1 MKDFLRKINWK
12 KIIKI
17 VIILVILVVGGKYV
31 LQRFV
36 KNKVGEMEATVA
48 TAMAEKRDIKTTL
61 SSSGTIQPLNTYEV
75 TSLVDGEILKADFE
89 EGDQVEKGDVLYQVA
104 TDSVDTKIDSA
115 KTSVERAEDDYE
127 DAVESY
133 NKAVS
138 KYKKAKSDLY
148 DLNIKAKASGMVT
161 KVYVEKG
168 DKIQQG
174 TQLADVYDNTYMLLE
189 VPFNADEVE
198 NSWVGKEALV
208 EAGDYGEELAG
219 KVTKVAREEVA
230 LSGNRVV
237 RYVTIQV
244 KNPGGI
250 TTETVATASVDAVDC
265 NSEGTFSVLEQ
276 TTLTADKSGEIKALK
291 LKENGTVSQGD
302 VIVVLSDKDA
312 RDQLESY
319 QDSIDNAKKTVDK
332 SKESI
337 EDAKKTLDDQ
347 EEVLADYSITAPIS
361 GQVIRKNTLVGD
373 TIKST
378 GQTTAMC
385 VIYDLSAVTFE
396 MSIDE
401 LDVMSIKT
409 GQEVAIT
416 ADALS
421 DQTFTGIVTNISL
434 ESTTNGGVTQYPVTV
449 RIDHKGDLLPGMN
462 VTGEIVTE
470 EALGVLAVPVD
481 ALMRGDVVYVK
492 DTGVPEEKGEAA
504 QPDKGQEEMASGM
517 PAGMQADSKAE
528 GAESQGNKKNEIP
541 DGFHSVSVETGL
553 TDGDY
558 IEIKSGLNGDEE
570 VYVARNTSENTN
582 IMMPGMSME
591 MGSPMQEPDSGR
603 GGRSGGGQGGNMGG
617 RPN

>member
-12 KIIKI
+12 KIIKL
-17 VIILVILVVGGKYV
+17 VIILVILVVGAKYV

-276 TTLTADKSGEIKALK
+276 TTLTADKSGEIKTLK

-421 DQTFTGIVTNISL
+421 EQTFTGIITNISL

-492 DTGVPEEKGEAA
+492 DAGVPEEKGEAA
-504 QPDKGQEEMASGM
+504 Q
-517 PAGMQADSKAE
+517 ADSKAE
-528 GAESQGNKKNEIP
+528 GAESKGNKKNEIP

-591 MGSPMQEPDSGR
+591 MGSPMQEPDGGR

>member
-12 KIIKI
+12 KIIKL
-17 VIILVILVVGGKYV
+17 VIILVILVVGAKYV

-36 KNKVGEMEATVA
+36 KNKVGEMEATAA

-219 KVTKVAREEVA
+219 KVTKVAREQVA

-276 TTLTADKSGEIKALK
+276 TTLTADKSGEIKSLK

-421 DQTFTGIVTNISL
+421 EQTFTGIITNISL

-492 DTGVPEEKGEAA
+492 DAGVPEEKGEAA
-504 QPDKGQEEMASGM
+504 Q
-517 PAGMQADSKAE
+517 ADSKAE
-528 GAESQGNKKNEIP
+528 GAESKGNKKNEIP

-591 MGSPMQEPDSGR
+591 MGSPMQEPDGGR